1 MEVHPYMHANNFN
14 PHAKTFY
21 RPIDAVLRWCDLV
34 RYEAEI
40 VQADWY
46 CPERLGTLFPQW
58 PCLQANLERL
68 YDAMRNGEL
77 PYGHFG
83 VSVPKGTPWEPV
95 ALTVRHADLRPWMQR
110 HYPDQRPAFLFGSVN
125 DTHEHISPAAYL
137 SLQAERDA
145 VVQERNTLQRQLQ
158 EVTADLQA
166 LGLEQESLKALAKSQ
181 GQLSERSEHTY
192 LQIIGAL
199 NYTIL
204 DMSPAGKPMSV
215 LENQAAI
222 VNAVTA
228 RFAGVPG
235 LKKRTLDGIFSAA
248 NRVLKKRT

>member
-1 MEVHPYMHANNFN
+1 MYADNFN
-14 PHAKTFY
+14 PQAKIFY
-21 RPIDAVLRWCDLV
+21 RPIDAALRWCNLV

-40 VQADWY
+40 LQAAWH

-77 PYGHFG
+77 VYGHFG
-83 VSVPKGTPWEPV
+83 VSVPPGTPLESI
-95 ALTVRHADLRPWMQR
+95 ALTVRHSDLRFWMQR
-110 HYPDQRPAFLFGSVN
+110 HYPDQRPGFLFESIN
-125 DTHEHISPAAYL
+125 DTHEHISPLAYL

-145 VVQERNTLQRQLQ
+145 AMQECNTLQRQIQ
-158 EVTADLQA
+158 DVTADLQA
-166 LGLEQESLKALAKSQ
+166 LGLEQQSLNALVKSQ
-181 GQLSERSEHTY
+181 GQLSERSEHTL

-204 DMSPAGKPMSV
+204 DVSPAGKPMSV

-222 VNAVTA
+222 VDAITA
-228 RFAGVPG
+228 RFKDIPG
-235 LKKRTLDGIFSAA
+235 LSKRTLDAKFAAA
-248 NRVLKKRT
+248 NRALKKTS